1 LTITA
6 ARTELEGVL
15 AAGGLRVLPAGAASP
30 PSVFVTQGTPWT
42 APAQLGARARH
53 LRWVIVGIVAP
64 SSEASIAEAEALAEQ
79 VDLAC
84 AALPGP
90 WGMPTVETPG
100 LLVLAG
106 TPYLAFRAT
115 IETVI

>member
-1 LTITA
+1 MTITA
-6 ARTELEGVL
+6 ARSELEGVL

-42 APAQLGARARH
+42 APAQMASRRRVVH
-53 LRWVIVGIVAP
+53 WVIVGIVAP

-79 VDLAC
+79 VDSAC
-84 AALPGP
+84 AALGNSWAP
-90 WGMPTVETPG
+90 PTVETPG

>member
-1 LTITA
+1 MTVTQ
-6 ARTELEGVL
+6 ARAELEAVL
-15 AAGGLRVLPAGAASP
+15 MEGGLRVLPAGAASP

-42 APAQLGARARH
+42 QPAQLGGRARVAH
-53 LRWVIVGIVAP
+53 WVIVGIVAP

>member
-1 LTITA
+1 MQLQA
-6 ARTELEGVL
+6 YLL
-15 AAGGLRVLPAGAASP
+15 ASGLRVLPAGAASP
-30 PSVFVTQGTPWT
+30 PSLFVTQGTPWT
-42 APAQLGARARH
+42 APAQLGARAR
-53 LRWVIVGIVAP
+53 LARFVIVGIVAP
-64 SSEASIAEAEALAEQ
+64 SSEAAIEEAEALAENL
-79 VDLAC
+79 DLAC
-84 AALPGP
+84 ASLPAP

>member
-1 LTITA
+1 VTVTQ
-6 ARTELEGVL
+6 ARAELEAVL
-15 AAGGLRVLPAGAASP
+15 MEGGLRVLPAGAASP

-42 APAQLGARARH
+42 QPAQLGGRARI
-53 LRWVIVGIVAP
+53 LRLVIVGVVAP
-64 SSEASIAEAEALAEQ
+64 ASEASIAEQEALSEQ

>member
-1 LTITA
+1 VTVTE
-6 ARTELEGVL
+6 ARTQLESTL
-15 AAGGLRVLPAGAASP
+15 TAGGLRVLPAGAASP
-30 PSVFVTQGTPWT
+30 SSVFVTQGTPWT
-42 APAQLGARARH
+42 EPGQLGGRARIA
-53 LRWVIVGIVAP
+53 RWVIVGIVAP

-84 AALPGP
+84 YSLPGP
-90 WGMPTVETPG
+90 WGSPTVETPG

>member
-1 LTITA
+1 MTLTQ
-6 ARTELEGVL
+6 ARAELEAVL
-15 AAGGLRVLPAGAASP
+15 MEGGLRVQPAGVATP

-42 APAQLGARARH
+42 EPAQLGARARVS
-53 LRWVIVGIVAP
+53 RWVIVGLVAP
-64 SSEASIAEAEALAEQ
+64 AAEASIAEAEALAEQ

-84 AALPGP
+84 AALPAP

>member
-1 LTITA
+1 VTITDSRVQLMGYLVA
-6 ARTELEGVL
+6 S
-15 AAGGLRVLPAGAASP
+15 GLRVLPAGAASP

-42 APAQLGARARH
+42 APAQLGARAR
-53 LRWVIVGIVAP
+53 LVRWVIVGIVSP
-64 SSEASIAEAEALAEQ
+64 PSEAAIEEAEALAEA

>member
-1 LTITA
+1 MTVTQ
-6 ARTELEGVL
+6 ARAELEAVL
-15 AAGGLRVLPAGAASP
+15 MEGGLRVLPAGAASP

-42 APAQLGARARH
+42 APAQLGARARYV
-53 LRWVIVGIVAP
+53 RWVIVGIVAP

>member
-1 LTITA
+1 MTITA
-6 ARTELEGVL
+6 ARSELEGVL

-30 PSVFVTQGTPWT
+30 PSVFVTQGTPWIEPFLMAGRT
-42 APAQLGARARH
+42 RR
-53 LRWVIVGIVAP
+53 LRWVIMGIVSP
-64 SSEASIAEAEALAEQ
+64 PSEAAIQEAEALAEQ
-79 VDLAC
+79 VSVVCADL
-84 AALPGP
+84 PDP

-115 IETVI
+115 IETII

>member
-1 LTITA
+1 MTITG
-6 ARTELEGVL
+6 ARTQLESTL
-15 AAGGLRVLPAGAASP
+15 TAGGLRVLPAGGASP
-30 PSVFVTQGTPWT
+30 PSVFITQGVPWT
-42 APAQLGARARH
+42 APAQLGARARVV
-53 LRWVIVGIVAP
+53 RWVIVGIVAP

-84 AALPGP
+84 TGLPAP
-90 WGMPTVETPG
+90 WGMPTVESPG

>member
-1 LTITA
+1 MTVTQ
-6 ARTELEGVL
+6 ARAQLEAVL
-15 AAGGLRVLPAGAASP
+15 MDGGLRVQPAGVASP

-42 APAQLGARARH
+42 APAQLGGRARIA
-53 LRWVIVGIVAP
+53 RWVIVGIVAP

-84 AALPGP
+84 AALPNP

-100 LLVLAG
+100 LLILAG